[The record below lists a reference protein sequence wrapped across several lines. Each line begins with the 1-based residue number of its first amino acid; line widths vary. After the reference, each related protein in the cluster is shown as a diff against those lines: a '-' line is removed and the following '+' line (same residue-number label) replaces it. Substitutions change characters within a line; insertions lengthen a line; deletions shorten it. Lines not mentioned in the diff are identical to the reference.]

1 MLAPLHA
8 DAIIAIRSAVG
19 LVFLGAAAGKLRH
32 LSILPGVVANYRLLP
47 PVLVP
52 PVAYLLPAVE
62 VMVGAALLAGAG
74 SPAAEICA
82 VSLLLMFASAMSV
95 NLLRGRRHVDCG
107 CFQGALRQPL
117 RWPLVGRNGV
127 MAVLLGAAAGPVAA
141 DPWTRFN
148 GLMAGL
154 ALFLAVQCL
163 NALWAIGPAM
173 PRPAVRPQAPL
184 EGM

>member
-1 MLAPLHA
+1 VLAVIHA
-8 DAIIAIRSAVG
+8 DANIAIRSAVG
-19 LVFLGAAAGKLRH
+19 LVFLSAAAGKLRH
-32 LSILPGVVANYRLLP
+32 LSIFPGVVANYRLLP

-52 PVAYLLPAVE
+52 PVAYLLPVVE
-62 VMVGAALLAGAG
+62 GIVGAALLARAG

-82 VSLLLMFASAMSV
+82 ISLLLTFAIAMSV
-95 NLLRGRRHVDCG
+95 NLRRGRRHIDCG

-117 RWPLVGRNGV
+117 CWPLVARNGV
-127 MAVLLGAAAGPVAA
+127 MALLLGAAAGPVAA
-141 DPWTRFN
+141 DPWTLFN

-163 NALWAIGPAM
+163 NALWAIGPPI
-173 PRPAVRPQAPL
+173 PRPAGHTHARM

>member
-1 MLAPLHA
+1 MLAVFHA

-19 LVFLGAAAGKLRH
+19 LVFLSAATGKLRH

-47 PVLVP
+47 PALVL
-52 PVAYLLPAVE
+52 PVAYLLPVVE
-62 VMVGAALLAGAG
+62 GLVGAALLAGAG
-74 SPAAEICA
+74 PPAAEICA
-82 VSLLLMFASAMSV
+82 ISLLLMFAVAMAV
-95 NLLRGRRHVDCG
+95 NLMRGRRHIDCG

-117 RWPLVGRNGV
+117 RWALVARNAV
-127 MAVLLGAAAGPVAA
+127 MALLLGAAAGPAAA
-141 DPWTRFN
+141 DSWTRFN

-163 NALWAIGPAM
+163 NALLAIGPAI
-173 PRPAVRPQAPL
+173 PRPQTRV